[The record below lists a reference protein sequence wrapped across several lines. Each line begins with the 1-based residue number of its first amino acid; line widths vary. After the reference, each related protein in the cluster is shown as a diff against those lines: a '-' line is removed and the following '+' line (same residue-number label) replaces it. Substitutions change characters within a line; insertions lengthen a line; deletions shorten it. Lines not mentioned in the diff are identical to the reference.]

1 VKPETHFCILTD
13 WVRSFRRLVL
23 FRSMSYLYTCRC
35 YTRHSWYTV
44 QLVDLCMSDLT
55 KQYVTLMAFLQLGP
69 TRKAAWFTEQLFRA
83 YPARPAPVQQ
93 AHYFTSDTRLGP
105 FGLRMLAFCLARI
118 CRIQVPLSGLF
129 SVITNNDPMRYRRH
143 YNVVRLSGLSHHRV
157 FG

>member
-1 VKPETHFCILTD
+1 MLHSALVVHGSTGRFMYVGSDKAIRDTD
-13 WVRSFRRLVL
+13 GVS
-23 FRSMSYLYTCRC
+23 S
-35 YTRHSWYTV
+35 TRPS
-44 QLVDLCMSDLT
+44 
-55 KQYVTLMAFLQLGP
+55 